1 MANRICHSKII
12 KFLWPPNDHQTH
24 QKPLHH
30 NNFSLYG
37 IQEVSG
43 SIPLISTKKFLNDK
57 TKQAIAKVCV
67 QFVEQVYKDIHG
79 EEKLFAALER
89 AAEILAEKGIEFSA
103 VEMETLI
110 EAAVAEFNEAF
121 YKPVAAEKLLE

>member
-1 MANRICHSKII
+1 MFAEFINIYGMEILFAVLGFIGTVLGFVLK
-12 KFLWPPNDHQTH
+12 
-24 QKPLHH
+24 
-30 NNFSLYG
+30 SLA
-37 IQEVSG
+37 
-43 SIPLISTKKFLNDK
+43 KKHLNDK

-67 QFVEQVYKDIHG
+67 QFVEQVYKDLHG

-89 AAEILAEKGIEFSA
+89 AAEILAEKGIKFSA

-121 YKPVAAEKLLE
+121 NKKEITEGSTE

>member
-1 MANRICHSKII
+1 MFAEFINI
-12 KFLWPPNDHQTH
+12 
-24 QKPLHH
+24 
-30 NNFSLYG
+30 YG
-37 IQEVSG
+37 MEILLAVLG
-43 SIPLISTKKFLNDK
+43 FIGTVLGFVLKNLAKKFLNDK

-79 EEKLFAALER
+79 EEKLFAALDR
-89 AAEILAEKGIEFSA
+89 ASQILAEKGIKFSA

-121 YKPVAAEKLLE
+121 HKKEITEGSTE